1 MYPTLQ
7 PRAGLDNGIMS
18 GARGDR
24 AEGVRVT
31 QGWLWL
37 QQQGGQG
44 WLRQVEQDAQARL
57 WSCAIDAA
65 AIPHRAM
72 HPAAVG
78 VQGRC

>member
-1 MYPTLQ
+1 M
-7 PRAGLDNGIMS
+7 
-18 GARGDR
+18 
-24 AEGVRVT
+24 RVT

-57 WSCAIDAA
+57 WSCAMDAA
-65 AIPHRAM
+65 AIPHRAV